1 MNQKKTQVW
10 AEALARQQDFFRGS
24 GLAVALSVGTLIER
38 LDALVA
44 GSAPLPAD
52 EMSAA
57 MALLKRRGLD
67 APRMN
72 EARELLSHIVTMD
85 PAPTPDDSETRKA
98 QLAQAEDAL
107 WAFLG
112 RPHRRPLRRSD
123 PRRSAVQRSSSE
135 REASALV
142 SRRRT
147 SSRVLPLP
155 LSPRASCW
163 RACSMG
169 RTMVLVVSR

>member
-107 WAFLG
+107 WAYYSEWSQVARVAITDGRLLQQLFGVKRPGGNVLLDADEEDLG
-112 RPHRRPLRRSD
+112 VD
-123 PRRSAVQRSSSE
+123 E
-135 REASALV
+135 DLV
-142 SRRRT
+142 ENET
-147 SSRVLPLP
+147 DQ
-155 LSPRASCW
+155 
-163 RACSMG
+163 
-169 RTMVLVVSR
+169 